1 MFLSHIVCLHL
12 RAEYRLSL
20 RADNADQRLTPS
32 GIKINLVGKNRSKI
46 FLDKQKKL
54 IQILDY
60 LHSNLISPN
69 EASKYK
75 IKIAQDG
82 VKRTGIELMAQ
93 RNLNMA
99 KIRQIWPTIP
109 TFGPNLD
116 DQVEIDAHYSGY
128 LKRQSHDIAAF
139 KKDESIRIPDKI
151 DYDIFSGLSNEI
163 KSKLKMIR
171 PKTLGQALRIDGVT
185 PAAAIILLGYIK
197 SKNKGLSLISETDV
211 KKNSNTKL

>member
-1 MFLSHIVCLHL
+1 MIDDLITKGVSEPYRMFTS

-32 GIKINLVGKNRSKI
+32 GIKINCVGKNRSKV

-54 IQILDY
+54 TNILDY
-60 LHSNLISPN
+60 LKSNLISPN
-69 EASKYK
+69 VASKYE

-82 VKRTGIELMAQ
+82 VKRSGIELMAQ
-93 RNLNMA
+93 RNLSMA
-99 KIRQIWPTIP
+99 KIRQIWPTLP
-109 TFGPNLD
+109 SYGTDLD
-116 DQVEIDAHYSGY
+116 DQVEMDAHYSGY

-139 KKDESIRIPDKI
+139 KKDEGIKIPDNI

-163 KSKLKMIR
+163 KYKLKTIK

-197 SKNKGLSLISETDV
+197 STRKRV
-211 KKNSNTKL
+211 PA